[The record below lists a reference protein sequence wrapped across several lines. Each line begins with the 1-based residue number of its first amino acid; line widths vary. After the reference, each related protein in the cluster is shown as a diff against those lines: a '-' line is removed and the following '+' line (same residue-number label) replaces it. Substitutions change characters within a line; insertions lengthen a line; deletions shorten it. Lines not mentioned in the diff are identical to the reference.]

1 MTAAPGPRA
10 TPDGRSDHRVT
21 VVVATRNRWPDLRRS
36 LPRHEGPVI
45 LVDNASDD
53 GTPALVRREF
63 PDVRVVELPV
73 NRGAVARNLGVLLAQ
88 TPYVAFADDDSWWAP
103 GALAAAAACFDAAPR
118 LGLVAGHI
126 LVGPEERDDDTSV
139 AMASSPL
146 GRDDELPG
154 PSVLGFLACGAIVR
168 RDAFLA
174 AGGFDD
180 IVFFRGEEERLALD
194 LTSRG
199 WGLAYV
205 DSVVAHHHPS
215 AQREAST
222 GAVLAAR
229 NDILTAV
236 MRRPWPVVATR
247 VVDALG
253 RGRPGRAGV
262 AQALL
267 RSPRALRHREMLP
280 GPVEEARRLLERHG

>member
-1 MTAAPGPRA
+1 
-10 TPDGRSDHRVT
+10 
-21 VVVATRNRWPDLRRS
+21 
-36 LPRHEGPVI
+36 
-45 LVDNASDD
+45 
-53 GTPALVRREF
+53 VRLSR
-63 PDVRVVELPV
+63 
-73 NRGAVARNLGVLLAQ
+73 

-118 LGLVAGHI
+118 LGLLAGHI
-126 LVGPEERDDDTSV
+126 LVGPEERDDDTST

-146 GRDDELPG
+146 GHDDDLPG
-154 PSVLGFLACGAIVR
+154 PSILGFLACGAVVR
-168 RDAFLA
+168 RRAFLD

-199 WGLAYV
+199 WALAYV

-215 AQREAST
+215 VQREPST

-229 NDILTAV
+229 NHILTAM

-253 RGRPGRAGV
+253 KGRPGRAGV

-280 GPVEEARRLLERHG
+280 RPVEEARRLLERHG